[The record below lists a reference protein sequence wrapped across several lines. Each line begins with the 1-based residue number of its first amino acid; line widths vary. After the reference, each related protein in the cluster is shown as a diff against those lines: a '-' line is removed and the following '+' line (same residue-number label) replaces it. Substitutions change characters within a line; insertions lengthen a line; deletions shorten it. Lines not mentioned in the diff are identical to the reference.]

1 MADIVDSL
9 KQQFS
14 RANWLNR
21 ILYINVGVWVV
32 FIVANAIL
40 GLAGIPIDRYSVD
53 ILAIPSDTSKLL
65 TRPWTLFTYMFFHQ
79 GFRHILFNMLILLFT
94 GRIFMDFLG
103 DKRLLPVYFYGG
115 LAGGILFVIL
125 YNISPVIE
133 AGAPMIGASAGVMAV
148 LVAVAT
154 KVPNLTVRLFF
165 LFEVKLWIVAAV
177 LVLLDFAQM
186 NSSNTGGHI
195 AHIGGAIIGY
205 LYIRQ
210 LDRGVDWSN
219 GFWNISRRIGGI
231 FERKPKLRT
240 VHRTSKRSKSSST
253 STSRPMSS
261 SNLTSD
267 QKRMDEIL
275 DKIKEN
281 GYDKLSKEE
290 KDFLFQFSKK

>member
-1 MADIVDSL
+1 MADIVNTL

-14 RANWLNR
+14 QANWLNR
-21 ILYINVGVWVV
+21 ILYINVGVFVV
-32 FIVANAIL
+32 FIILNAIL
-40 GLAGIPIDRYSVD
+40 GLAGVPIERFSLEY
-53 ILAIPSDTSKLL
+53 LAIPSDTFKLI

-79 GFRHILFNMLILLFT
+79 GFGHIFFNMLILFFT

-103 DKRLLPVYFYGG
+103 DKRILPVYVLGG

-133 AGAPMIGASAGVMAV
+133 AGAPMIGASAGVMAI

-165 LFEVKLWIVAAV
+165 LIEVKLWIVAA
-177 LVLLDFAQM
+177 LLILLDFAQM

-210 LDRGVDWSN
+210 LDQGRDWSN
-219 GFWNISRRIGGI
+219 SFWNVTRWFSGL
-231 FERKPKLRT
+231 FERKPKLKT
-240 VHRTSKRSKSSST
+240 VHRSRPTTSSRRTASST
-253 STSRPMSS
+253 SS
-261 SNLTSD
+261 SNLTSE

-275 DKIKEN
+275 DKIKEH
-281 GYDKLSKEE
+281 GYDKLSKGE

>member
-1 MADIVDSL
+1 MADIVNTL

-14 RANWLNR
+14 QANWLNR
-21 ILYINVGVWVV
+21 ILYINVGVFVV
-32 FIVANAIL
+32 FIILNAIL
-40 GLAGIPIDRYSVD
+40 GLAGVPIERFSLEY
-53 ILAIPSDTSKLL
+53 LAIPSDTFKLI

-79 GFRHILFNMLILLFT
+79 GFGHIFFNMLILFFT

-103 DKRLLPVYFYGG
+103 DKRILPVYVLGG

-133 AGAPMIGASAGVMAV
+133 AGAPMIGASAGVMAI

-165 LFEVKLWIVAAV
+165 LIEVKLWIVAA
-177 LVLLDFAQM
+177 LLILLDFAQM

-210 LDRGVDWSN
+210 LDNGRDWSN
-219 GFWNISRRIGGI
+219 SFWNVTRWFSGL
-231 FERKPKLRT
+231 FERKPKLKT
-240 VHRTSKRSKSSST
+240 VHRSRSTTSSRRTASST
-253 STSRPMSS
+253 SS
-261 SNLTSD
+261 SNLTSE
-267 QKRMDEIL
+267 QKRMDKIL
-275 DKIKEN
+275 DKIKEH
-281 GYDKLSKEE
+281 GYDKLSKDE